1 MTFCSLG
8 ELCESTFNC
17 NNQMSY
23 FCTECTYSD
32 SFSSVALCFVC
43 PPRGSFTASLCSV
56 LSWGARRHLVDDSRF
71 CSISCPCWGLGKK
84 SNGLRCFFLL
94 ASFQLLALVFKQ
106 KDAMDEGEGRAACVS
121 ANYILAK
128 THASLNS
135 IMISNNVIGDIQAS
149 RKSTGDECSIIQR
162 HERTHYHHVI
172 MTWCLLWIMLIGF
185 DSFGLLVFCA
195 CRLASGVVVLSSVW
209 VRYHALLECS
219 CLVRFSIS
227 CTACWELFCFG
238 QFVFWYF
245 FKTLVI
251 VSNARRDG
259 WLKTCSWMFES
270 RVMDDFLFSWRV
282 VWKYVQLQH
291 SDVILCTEWTYSDS
305 FSSTVLCMWHF
316 VRFLVISRCDETL
329 VATRASRSTRSSR
342 SRLHGRK
349 RREYHVESLCF
360 HRHQSMRG

>member
-106 KDAMDEGEGRAACVS
+106 KDAMDEAEGRAACVS

-245 FKTLVI
+245 FKNLVI
-251 VSNARRDG
+251 VSNARRRSDCNIQMSYFALSG
-259 WLKTCSWMFES
+259 LILILFPAPCSVCGTLYVFSSSS
-270 RVMDDFLFSWRV
+270 RVV
-282 VWKYVQLQH
+282 TKV
-291 SDVILCTEWTYSDS
+291 
-305 FSSTVLCMWHF
+305 
-316 VRFLVISRCDETL
+316 L
-329 VATRASRSTRSSR
+329 VATRASRSSR
-342 SRLHGRK
+342 SYFARTRAT
-349 RREYHVESLCF
+349 RIPCREPMFSPSPELC
-360 HRHQSMRG
+360 RG